1 MKSVTEERTMEHM
14 MHILLP
20 DLVKEVTNKMK
31 KEKIELSTDT
41 IINVLRL
48 TMESV
53 ELSPLKGKIQKEVA
67 IKVIVELANESGLTP
82 ENIEII
88 KSLAQGELI
97 SATID
102 LVVDAAKGKV
112 NVNEVAKVAG
122 GCLSKIFCCLMK
134 SNRNNKV
141 PKITIPEPDVP
152 LMPSKI
158 SKQEEKEEKE
168 SSEHPEKAV
177 VRPVTPPSPVIKS
190 RISNQQ
196 QQQEQEQEQQQQQE
210 PQPLTGETPSELAS
224 PNPKTLGSDEPA
236 EQPADT
242 QDVNNVQVNVD

>member
-20 DLVKEVTNKMK
+20 DLVKEVTKKMK
-31 KEKIELSTDT
+31 KEKLELSTDS

-53 ELSPLKGKIQKEVA
+53 EHSPLKGKIQKEVA
-67 IKVIVELANESGLTP
+67 IKIIVELANESGLTP

-88 KSLAQGELI
+88 KNLVQGELI

-112 NVNEVAKVAG
+112 NVNQVAEIAT

-134 SNRNNKV
+134 SNKV

-158 SKQEEKEEKE
+158 SKQEEKE

-196 QQQEQEQEQQQQQE
+196 QQQQQKE

-236 EQPADT
+236 DT
-242 QDVNNVQVNVD
+242 QDVNIIQVNVD

>member
-1 MKSVTEERTMEHM
+1 
-14 MHILLP
+14 
-20 DLVKEVTNKMK
+20 MK
-31 KEKIELSTDT
+31 KEKLELSTDT

-88 KSLAQGELI
+88 KSLVQGELI

-134 SNRNNKV
+134 SSKV
-141 PKITIPEPDVP
+141 PKITIPEQDVP
-152 LMPSKI
+152 LMPSI
-158 SKQEEKEEKE
+158 VFLY
-168 SSEHPEKAV
+168 SS
-177 VRPVTPPSPVIKS
+177 
-190 RISNQQ
+190 N
-196 QQQEQEQEQQQQQE
+196 
-210 PQPLTGETPSELAS
+210 SEV
-224 PNPKTLGSDEPA
+224 KH
-236 EQPADT
+236 
-242 QDVNNVQVNVD
+242 